1 MSARLLRLEQDI
13 YENNQEKDI
22 DLTKTRANFK
32 EDEINLIYSQLKSRL
47 EDLENKVDLY
57 VSKKI
62 EGLFLSPF
70 SQSIILTIGF
80 YL

>member
-32 EDEINLIYSQLKSRL
+32 EDEINLIYSQLKRRL
-47 EDLENKVDLY
+47 EDLESKVDLY

-62 EGLFLSPF
+62 EGFF
-70 SQSIILTIGF
+70 F
-80 YL
+80 

>member
-1 MSARLLRLEQDI
+1 MSARLLRLEQGI

-22 DLTKTRANFK
+22 DLTKKRANFK

-47 EDLENKVDLY
+47 EDLESKVDLY

-62 EGLFLSPF
+62 EGLFWSLF

>member
-1 MSARLLRLEQDI
+1 MSARLLRLEQLI

-22 DLTKTRANFK
+22 DITKKRANSK

-62 EGLFLSPF
+62 EGLF
-70 SQSIILTIGF
+70 
-80 YL
+80 

>member
-1 MSARLLRLEQDI
+1 MDRMSARLLRLEQLI

-22 DLTKTRANFK
+22 DITKKRANSK

-62 EGLFLSPF
+62 EGLF
-70 SQSIILTIGF
+70 
-80 YL
+80 